1 MERKLRM
8 PECNV
13 CACPGTAAI
22 KEAKGNYTMKE
33 EKESAAS
40 GRIIGLDLHPDVF
53 SAAALCGRDAAS
65 AKSVQQW
72 DRLATA
78 QLEAWAK
85 TLGAGDLV
93 VLEASGNSF
102 ESCARL
108 KRCGVAT
115 VVLESQRAGQ
125 IRKTYCANDHT
136 DAVKLARIYLSG
148 LAHPVWQPDATT
160 RERREVLQAYRK
172 AVTTATRTRN
182 RLKSFLSDH
191 GVRLKSGVRLVQASG
206 EKTVQTSREWTPLQ
220 QMLLAQMLEE
230 LKAADTH
237 RRQLSALMAQEVAA
251 DPKLLRLVRLMGIRH
266 LIAFAIAAVVGDIT
280 RFANPKKLV
289 AYLGLAPTVDQSG
302 NGSRGQQGLVTFGR
316 GDLRALLTQ
325 SAHNALTQR
334 ASPLHT
340 WGWKLCLRKSHK
352 NVAVAAI
359 ARKLTVSIW
368 YMLRGLFTPL
378 KEADATLRTKLT
390 KIATAIGLKKLR
402 ALGYQ
407 SSSAFIED
415 KITLLLKQT

>member
-13 CACPGTAAI
+13 CACPGTAAF
-22 KEAKGNYTMKE
+22 KEAKGKYTMNE
-33 EKESAAS
+33 QKESAAL

-53 SAAALCGRDAAS
+53 SAAALTGRDATTAQPR
-65 AKSVQQW
+65 QQW

-78 QLEAWAK
+78 QLESWAR
-85 TLGAGDLV
+85 TLAPGDLV

-102 ESCARL
+102 ECCERL
-108 KRCGVAT
+108 RRCGVAT

-125 IRKTYCANDHT
+125 IRKTYCANDRS

-160 RERREVLQAYRK
+160 RERREVLHAYRK

-191 GVRLKSGVRLVQASG
+191 GVRLKPGVRLVQASG
-206 EKTVQTSREWTPLQ
+206 QTTVRRCREWSALQ
-220 QMLLAQMLEE
+220 RVLVEQRLEE
-230 LKAADTH
+230 LKLADA
-237 RRQLSALMAQEVAA
+237 RRGQLSAVMAQEVAA
-251 DPKLLRLVRLMGIRH
+251 DPQLLRLVRLLGIRH
-266 LIAFAIAAVVGDIT
+266 IIAFAIAAVVGDIA

-302 NGSRGQQGLVTFGR
+302 NGPRGQQGLVTFGR

-325 SAHNALTQR
+325 SAQNALNQR
-334 ASPLHT
+334 SSPLHT

-352 NVAVAAI
+352 NVAIAAI

-378 KEADATLRTKLT
+378 KQVDASLRVKLA
-390 KIATAIGLKKLR
+390 KIATAIGVETIR
-402 ALGYQ
+402 HLGYK
-407 SSSAFIED
+407 SKVAFIEE
-415 KITLLLKQT
+415 KTQWLLNTA

>member
-1 MERKLRM
+1 MTEQ
-8 PECNV
+8 
-13 CACPGTAAI
+13 
-22 KEAKGNYTMKE
+22 
-33 EKESAAS
+33 KESAAS

-53 SAAALCGRDAAS
+53 SAAALAGRDAAT
-65 AKSVQQW
+65 AKPVQQW

-85 TLGAGDLV
+85 TLAPGDLV

-102 ESCARL
+102 ESCERL
-108 KRCGVAT
+108 KRCGVPT

-125 IRKTYCANDHT
+125 IRKTYCANDRV

-148 LAHPVWQPDATT
+148 LAQSVWQPDAAT
-160 RERREVLQAYRK
+160 RQRREVLHAYRK

-191 GVRLKSGVRLVQASG
+191 GIRLKPGVRLVRASG
-206 EKTVQTSREWTPLQ
+206 QKTVRDSRTWSALQ
-220 QMLLAQMLEE
+220 LVLVEQMLEE
-230 LKAADTH
+230 LKLADE
-237 RRQLSALMAQEVAA
+237 RRARLSAVMAQEVAA
-251 DPKLLRLVRLMGIRH
+251 DPKLLRLVRLLGVRH

-289 AYLGLAPTVDQSG
+289 AYLGLAPTVEQSG
-302 NGSRGQQGLVTFGR
+302 NGPRGQQSLVSFGR

-325 SAHNALTQR
+325 SAQNALTQR
-334 ASPLHT
+334 SSPLHA

-378 KEADATLRTKLT
+378 KQVDASLQVKLA
-390 KIATAIGLKKLR
+390 KIATTIGVKTIR
-402 ALGYQ
+402 HLGYK
-407 SSSAFIED
+407 SKAAFIEE
-415 KITLLLKQT
+415 KTQWLLNTA

>member
-1 MERKLRM
+1 MEHKLRM

-13 CACPGTAAI
+13 CACPGTAAF

-33 EKESAAS
+33 QNESAAL

-53 SAAALCGRDAAS
+53 SAAALSGREAAT
-65 AKSVQQW
+65 AKPVKQW

-78 QLEAWAK
+78 DLEAWAK
-85 TLGAGDLV
+85 TLQPGDLV

-108 KRCGVAT
+108 KRCGIAT

-125 IRKTYCANDHT
+125 IRKTYCANDRT

-160 RERREVLQAYRK
+160 RERREVLHAYRK

-191 GVRLKSGVRLVQASG
+191 AIRLKPGVQLTKPSGV
-206 EKTVQTSREWTPLQ
+206 KTVLASRTWSPLQ
-220 QMLLAQMLEE
+220 QQLLTLMLAELQTAQE
-230 LKAADTH
+230 
-237 RRQLSALMAQEVAA
+237 RRRELSALIAQEVVA
-251 DPKLLRLVRLMGIRH
+251 DPQLLQLVRLMGIRH
-266 LIAFAIAAVVGDIT
+266 IIAFAIAAVVGDIA

-289 AYLGLAPTVDQSG
+289 AYLGLAPTVDTSG
-302 NGSRGQQGLVTFGR
+302 NGPRGQQGLVTFGR
-316 GDLRALLTQ
+316 SDLRALLTQ
-325 SAHNALTQR
+325 AAQNALVQR

-352 NVAVAAI
+352 NVAVTAI

-402 ALGYQ
+402 TLGYK
-407 SSSAFIED
+407 SSSIFIED
-415 KITLLLKQT
+415 KITLLLKTT

>member
-1 MERKLRM
+1 MI
-8 PECNV
+8 
-13 CACPGTAAI
+13 TAQ
-22 KEAKGNYTMKE
+22 
-33 EKESAAS
+33 KESAAL

-53 SAAALCGRDAAS
+53 SAAALSGRDAAS
-65 AKSVQQW
+65 AQPVQQW

-85 TLGAGDLV
+85 TLVAGDLV

-102 ESCARL
+102 ESCERL
-108 KRCGVAT
+108 QRCGVQT

-125 IRKTYCANDHT
+125 IRKTYCANDRS

-160 RERREVLQAYRK
+160 RERREVLHAYRK

-191 GVRLKSGVRLVQASG
+191 GIRLKPGVRLVQASG
-206 EKTVQTSREWTPLQ
+206 QKTVRESRAWSTLQ
-220 QMLLAQMLEE
+220 SVLVEQMLAE
-230 LKAADTH
+230 LKMADE
-237 RRQLSALMAQEVAA
+237 RRGQLSAVMAQEVAA
-251 DPKLLRLVRLMGIRH
+251 DPKLLPLVRLLGVRH
-266 LIAFAIAAVVGDIT
+266 IIAFAIAAVVGDIT

-302 NGSRGQQGLVTFGR
+302 NAPRGQQGLVSFGR

-325 SAHNALTQR
+325 SAQNALNQR
-334 ASPLHT
+334 SSPLHA
-340 WGWKLCLRKSHK
+340 WGWKLCLRKGHK
-352 NVAVAAI
+352 NVAIAAI

-368 YMLRGLFTPL
+368 YLLRGLFTPL
-378 KEADATLRTKLT
+378 QQVDATLSVKLA
-390 KIATAIGLKKLR
+390 KIATTIGVKNIR
-402 ALGYQ
+402 HLGYK
-407 SSSAFIED
+407 SKVAFIEE
-415 KITLLLKQT
+415 KYQWLLNPT

>member
-1 MERKLRM
+1 
-8 PECNV
+8 
-13 CACPGTAAI
+13 
-22 KEAKGNYTMKE
+22 MKE
-33 EKESAAS
+33 QKESAAL
-40 GRIIGLDLHPDVF
+40 GRIIGLDLHPDLF
-53 SAAALCGRDAAS
+53 SAAALSGRDAAT
-65 AKSVQQW
+65 AQVVQQW

-78 QLEAWAK
+78 RLETWAK

-102 ESCARL
+102 ESCERL

-115 VVLESQRAGQ
+115 LVLESQRAGQ
-125 IRKTYCANDHT
+125 IRKTYCANDRT
-136 DAVKLARIYLSG
+136 DAGKLARIYLSG
-148 LAHPVWQPDATT
+148 LAQPVWQPDATT

-191 GVRLKSGVRLVQASG
+191 GVRLKPGVRLVEASG
-206 EKTVQTSREWTPLQ
+206 QKTVRRCREWTALQ
-220 QMLLAQMLEE
+220 GVLIEQMLEE
-230 LKAADTH
+230 LQLADAR
-237 RRQLSALMAQEVAA
+237 RRQLSAVMAQEVAA

-302 NGSRGQQGLVTFGR
+302 NGARAQQGLVSFGR

-325 SAHNALTQR
+325 SAQNALNQR
-334 ASPLHT
+334 SSPLHT

-352 NVAVAAI
+352 NVAIAAI

-368 YMLRGLFTPL
+368 YMLRGLFAPL
-378 KEADATLRTKLT
+378 KQLDPGLSVKLA
-390 KIATAIGLKKLR
+390 KIATTIGLKKIHQ
-402 ALGYQ
+402 LGYK
-407 SSSAFIED
+407 SKAAFIEE
-415 KITLLLKQT
+415 KNQWLLNTA

>member
-1 MERKLRM
+1 MEHKLRM

-13 CACPGTAAI
+13 CACPRTAAF
-22 KEAKGNYTMKE
+22 KEAKGNYTMNGQ
-33 EKESAAS
+33 KESAAS

-53 SAAALCGRDAAS
+53 SAAALSGRDAAT
-65 AKSVQQW
+65 AQPVQQW

-85 TLGAGDLV
+85 TLVAGDLV

-102 ESCARL
+102 ESCERL

-115 VVLESQRAGQ
+115 IVLESQRAGQ
-125 IRKTYCANDHT
+125 IRKTYCANDRA

-148 LAHPVWQPDATT
+148 LAQPVWQPDAAT
-160 RERREVLQAYRK
+160 RERREVLHAYRK

-191 GVRLKSGVRLVQASG
+191 GIRLKPGVRLIQASG
-206 EKTVQTSREWTPLQ
+206 QKMIRGCRAWTALQ
-220 QMLLAQMLEE
+220 LVLVEQMLEE
-230 LKAADTH
+230 LQLADT
-237 RRQLSALMAQEVAA
+237 RRGQLCALMAQEVAA
-251 DPKLLRLVRLMGIRH
+251 DPKLLRLVRLLGIRH
-266 LIAFAIAAVVGDIT
+266 IIAFAIAAVVGDIA

-302 NGSRGQQGLVTFGR
+302 NGPRGQQGLVTFGR

-325 SAHNALTQR
+325 SAQNALNQR
-334 ASPLHT
+334 SSPLHA

-352 NVAVAAI
+352 NVAIAAI

-378 KEADATLRTKLT
+378 KQIDASLRVKLA
-390 KIATAIGLKKLR
+390 KIATDIGVKKIR
-402 ALGYQ
+402 HLGYK
-407 SSSAFIED
+407 SKADFIEE
-415 KITLLLKQT
+415 KSQWLLNTA

>member
-1 MERKLRM
+1 
-8 PECNV
+8 
-13 CACPGTAAI
+13 
-22 KEAKGNYTMKE
+22 MKE
-33 EKESAAS
+33 QKESAAS

-53 SAAALCGRDAAS
+53 SAAALSGGDAAT
-65 AKSVQQW
+65 AQPVQQW

-78 QLEAWAK
+78 RLEAWAQ

-102 ESCARL
+102 ESCERL
-108 KRCGVAT
+108 QRCGVAT

-125 IRKTYCANDHT
+125 IRKTYCANDRT

-160 RERREVLQAYRK
+160 RERREVLHAYRK

-182 RLKSFLSDH
+182 RLKSYLSDH
-191 GVRLKSGVRLVQASG
+191 GIRLKAGVRLIQASG
-206 EKTVQTSREWTPLQ
+206 QKTVRGCRAWSPLQ
-220 QMLLAQMLEE
+220 LVLVEQMLEE
-230 LKAADTH
+230 LQLADE
-237 RRQLSALMAQEVAA
+237 RRGRLSAVMAQEVAA
-251 DPKLLRLVRLMGIRH
+251 DPKLLALVRLLGVRH
-266 LIAFAIAAVVGDIT
+266 IIAFAIAAVVGDIA

-302 NGSRGQQGLVTFGR
+302 NGPRGQQGLVSFGR

-325 SAHNALTQR
+325 SAQNALNQR
-334 ASPLHT
+334 SSPLHT
-340 WGWKLCLRKSHK
+340 WGWKLCLRKGHK
-352 NVAVAAI
+352 NVAITAI

-378 KEADATLRTKLT
+378 TQVDASLRVKLA
-390 KIATAIGLKKLR
+390 KIATTIGVVKIR
-402 ALGYQ
+402 HLGYK
-407 SSSAFIED
+407 SKAAFIEE
-415 KITLLLKQT
+415 KYQWLLNTA

>member
-8 PECNV
+8 PECYV
-13 CACPGTAAI
+13 CACPGTAAF
-22 KEAKGNYTMKE
+22 KEAKRKYTMNE
-33 EKESAAS
+33 QKESAAL

-53 SAAALCGRDAAS
+53 SAAALGGRDAAT
-65 AKSVQQW
+65 AKPVQQW

-78 QLEAWAK
+78 QLETWAK
-85 TLGAGDLV
+85 SLVAGDLV

-102 ESCARL
+102 DSCERL
-108 KRCGVAT
+108 QRCGVAT
-115 VVLESQRAGQ
+115 IVLESQRAGQ
-125 IRKTYCANDHT
+125 IRKTYCANDRS

-148 LAHPVWQPDATT
+148 LAQPVWQPDATT
-160 RERREVLQAYRK
+160 RERREVLHAYRK

-191 GVRLKSGVRLVQASG
+191 GIRLKPGVRLVQASG
-206 EKTVQTSREWTPLQ
+206 QKTVRGCRAWSALQ
-220 QMLLAQMLEE
+220 AVLIEQMLEE
-230 LKAADTH
+230 LKLADG
-237 RRQLSALMAQEVAA
+237 RRGQLSAVMAQEVAA
-251 DPKLLRLVRLMGIRH
+251 DPKLLPLVRLLGVRH
-266 LIAFAIAAVVGDIT
+266 IIAFAIAAVVGDIT

-302 NGSRGQQGLVTFGR
+302 NGPRGQQGLVTFGR

-325 SAHNALTQR
+325 SAQNALNQR
-334 ASPLHT
+334 SSPLHT

-352 NVAVAAI
+352 NVAIAAI

-378 KEADATLRTKLT
+378 KQVDASLKVKLA
-390 KIATAIGLKKLR
+390 KIATTIGVKNIR
-402 ALGYQ
+402 HLGYK
-407 SSSAFIED
+407 SKVAFIEE
-415 KITLLLKQT
+415 KSQWLLNTA

>member
-13 CACPGTAAI
+13 CACPGTAAF
-22 KEAKGNYTMKE
+22 KEAKGNYTMNE
-33 EKESAAS
+33 QKESAAL

-53 SAAALCGRDAAS
+53 SAAALSGRDAAT
-65 AKSVQQW
+65 AQPVQQW
-72 DRLATA
+72 DRLATT

-85 TLGAGDLV
+85 TLRPGDLV

-102 ESCARL
+102 ESCERL
-108 KRCGVAT
+108 KRCGVTT

-125 IRKTYCANDHT
+125 IRKTYCANDRS

-148 LAHPVWQPDATT
+148 LAHPVWQPDAAT
-160 RERREVLQAYRK
+160 RERREVLHAYRK

-191 GVRLKSGVRLVQASG
+191 GIRLKPGVRLVQASG
-206 EKTVQTSREWTPLQ
+206 QKTVRGCREWSGLQ
-220 QMLLAQMLEE
+220 RVLIEQMLEE
-230 LKAADTH
+230 LQLADA
-237 RRQLSALMAQEVAA
+237 RRGRLSAVMAQEVAA
-251 DPKLLRLVRLMGIRH
+251 DPKLLPLVRLLGVRH
-266 LIAFAIAAVVGDIT
+266 IIAFAIAAVVGDIT

-302 NGSRGQQGLVTFGR
+302 NGPRGQQGLVSFGR

-325 SAHNALTQR
+325 SAQNALNQR
-334 ASPLHT
+334 SSPLHT

-352 NVAVAAI
+352 NVAIAAI

-378 KEADATLRTKLT
+378 KQIDASLHVKLA
-390 KIATAIGLKKLR
+390 KIATTIGAKTIR
-402 ALGYQ
+402 HLGYK
-407 SSSAFIED
+407 SKVAFIEE
-415 KITLLLKQT
+415 KSQWLLNTA